1 MPCWRLEWSR
11 LRVVLQ
17 TRVGLSR
24 MNTEPQSR
32 PGIRVRAG
40 ALSRLGRRPSLLR
53 LSTLLPALALVVA
66 IFAAAPEARSN
77 AAAQGAHLGVASCAG
92 STCHG
97 RMVGDGAVV
106 RQDELAKWQ
115 EPSTPG
121 GAHSRAFAVLSN
133 SRSRA
138 IANNLGIGDATS
150 AAMCL
155 GCHSSAAA
163 TSGGT
168 FRYQLSDGV
177 NCESCHGGA
186 AGWISS
192 HYAGLLTG
200 AAQHEDN
207 IRRGLRR
214 LEDPSVRA
222 AVCLDCHFGSATEG
236 QFVTHRIM
244 AAGHPRIAFELDLFS
259 TLQSHHNED
268 ADYVERKGG
277 RTDHVRM
284 WAVGQAMALERSL
297 ALFQSANRGTDGVF
311 PEFYFYDC
319 HSCHRRIIDGPN
331 ASVTAVNNPGRPL
344 PPGAPPYN
352 DENLIMLA
360 AAARVAAPTLA
371 GRLDERSRAFHQA
384 MTRDRAS
391 AVTAARELS
400 AVVGDLRATF
410 ANANFGPGSTRQMAQ
425 AIASEAIR
433 PRFTDYAGSVQAVMG
448 IDTLLNAMVS
458 SGQLTVGSAAGIR
471 DDINRAYAAV
481 RDPNAY
487 RPREFQTALA
497 SAVRSIGAVR

>member
-1 MPCWRLEWSR
+1 MVVRL
-11 LRVVLQ
+11 V
-17 TRVGLSR
+17 
-24 MNTEPQSR
+24 N
-32 PGIRVRAG
+32 RVRA
-40 ALSRLGRRPSLLR
+40 RVPLGLVGGML
-53 LSTLLPALALVVA
+53 AMAIALV
-66 IFAAAPEARSN
+66 FAAPEARSN
-77 AAAQGAHLGVASCAG
+77 ATVQGAHLGVASCAG

-97 RMVGDGAVV
+97 RMVGDGFPV
-106 RQDELAKWQ
+106 RQDELARWQ

-133 SRSRA
+133 SRSQT
-138 IANNLGIGDATS
+138 IARNLGIADATTS
-150 AAMCL
+150 STCL
-155 GCHSSAAA
+155 GCHSSAAE

-207 IRRGLRR
+207 VRRGMRR

-222 AVCLDCHFGSATEG
+222 AVCLDCHFGSDTDG

-268 ADYVERKGG
+268 EDYRARKGAP
-277 RTDHVRM
+277 DHVQM

-297 ALFQSANRGTDGVF
+297 SLFANDRRGTEGVF

-319 HSCHRRIIDGPN
+319 HSCHRRIIDGPQ
-331 ASVTAVNNPGRPL
+331 ASVTAVSNEGRPI
-344 PPGAPPYN
+344 PNGMPPYN

-360 AAARVAAPTLA
+360 AAARVAAAPELA
-371 GRLDERSRAFHQA
+371 TQFTDRVRAFHLA

-391 AVTAARELS
+391 AVTAARQLMSTVGALRS
-400 AVVGDLRATF
+400 AF
-410 ANANFGPGSTRQMAQ
+410 AGQNFGPDSMRRMARE
-425 AIASEAIR
+425 IASEAIR

-458 SGQLTVGSAAGIR
+458 SGQVTVGSAAGIR
-471 DDINRAYAAV
+471 GDINRAYAAV

-487 RPREFQTALA
+487 RPREFQSALA
-497 SAVRSIGAVR
+497 SAVRSIGALR